1 MSSKERESIDLT
13 LNLNRTGQAIRDSGL
28 LAAGAFA
35 ACVALAA
42 FATTQ
47 LTPTYTA
54 DSQLLFTKIDRT
66 AVLTGLGADAG
77 DAGQL
82 QSLLNTQTPLS
93 TQIEVL
99 QSRPLLE
106 QTIAILG
113 LEDDS
118 GEPLSPEAI
127 APNLDMS
134 ILGGTDIIEVAFTYP
149 DPEVAAAVVNTLIEQ
164 YREQSINT
172 NREEAR
178 EAKEFLLAQL
188 PQTEAIVRQAEADLR
203 TFLERNQ
210 IGVLDEE
217 ASSLVTRLENLSREI
232 ATVQSTL
239 EGTARQVQSL
249 EDKLKLSP
257 QEALA
262 VGALSQNPGV
272 QEAILALQAVERDLA
287 VQEARFSPSSP
298 VVRQLRAQQ
307 ESLSSFL
314 SEQVARAGGSPRV
327 PDSLLQG
334 TPGQV
339 NITQTLIQDY
349 LNAEVQYSG
358 LQQQLA
364 VLQAYEREYQERL
377 TTVPSLSAEQRALE
391 RRVAVAEETYSALLT
406 RLQELQVQENET
418 TYNTRIIQPAVP
430 PLDPD
435 SGAEL
440 QVLALGVL
448 GGALVAITIVLATQI
463 LSTPIPQRPSLGA
476 EESAKARPML

>member
-1 MSSKERESIDLT
+1 MSSKDRESIDL
-13 LNLNRTGQAIRDSGL
+13 NLSMSRMGQAIRDSGL
-28 LAAGAFA
+28 LAAGAFVT
-35 ACVALAA
+35 CVALAA
-42 FATTQ
+42 FASTQ
-47 LTPTYTA
+47 LTPKYTA
-54 DSQLLFTKIDRT
+54 DSQLLFTKVDRT
-66 AVLTGLGADAG
+66 AVLTGFGG
-77 DAGQL
+77 GSGESRQL
-82 QSLLNTQTPLS
+82 QSLLNDQTPLS

-99 QSRPLLE
+99 QSRPLLQ
-106 QTIAILG
+106 QTIDILDLQG
-113 LEDDS
+113 DD
-118 GEPLSPEAI
+118 GQPLSPEAI
-127 APNLDMS
+127 APSLEMT
-134 ILGGTDIIEVAFTYP
+134 ILGGTDIIEVAFTHT
-149 DPEVAAAVVNTLIEQ
+149 DPEVAASVVNTLISQ
-164 YREQSINT
+164 YREQSIAT
-172 NREEAR
+172 NRQEAR
-178 EAKEFLLAQL
+178 EAKDFLLAQL
-188 PQTEAIVRQAEADLR
+188 PQTEAIVSQAEADLR

-217 ASSLVTRLENLSREI
+217 ASSLVARLETLSTAI
-232 ATVQSTL
+232 ADVQSTL

-249 EDKLKLSP
+249 QGKLNLSP
-257 QEALA
+257 QEALT

-314 SEQVARAGGSPRV
+314 SEQVAQAGGAPRV
-327 PDSLLQG
+327 RGSLLQG

-377 TTVPSLSAEQRALE
+377 KTVPSLSAEQRALE

-418 TYNTRIIQPAVP
+418 TYNTRVIQPAVP
-430 PLDPD
+430 PLEPD

-440 QVLALGVL
+440 QILALGVL
-448 GGALVAITIVLATQI
+448 GGALAAITIVLAAQI
-463 LSTPIPQRPSLGA
+463 LSTPVPRRPALGS
-476 EESAKARPML
+476 EESSKARPML

>member
-1 MSSKERESIDLT
+1 MSSKDRESIDL
-13 LNLNRTGQAIRDSGL
+13 NLSMNRMGQTIRDSGL
-28 LAAGAFA
+28 LAAGAFVT
-35 ACVALAA
+35 CVALAA
-42 FATTQ
+42 FASTQ
-47 LTPTYTA
+47 LTPKYTA

-66 AVLTGLGADAG
+66 AVLTGFGAGAG

-82 QSLLNTQTPLS
+82 QSLLNDQTPLS
-93 TQIEVL
+93 TQMQVL
-99 QSRPLLE
+99 QSRPLLQ
-106 QTIAILG
+106 QTIDILE
-113 LEDDS
+113 LKDDD
-118 GEPLSPEAI
+118 GKPLSPEAI
-127 APNLDMS
+127 APNLDMN
-134 ILGGTDIIEVAFTYP
+134 ILGGTDIIEVAFTHP
-149 DPEVAAAVVNTLIEQ
+149 DPDVAASVVNTLIEQ
-164 YREQSINT
+164 YREQSIQT

-178 EAKEFLLAQL
+178 EAKDFLLAQL
-188 PQTEAIVRQAEADLR
+188 PQTEVIVRQAEADLR
-203 TFLERNQ
+203 NFLERNQ

-249 EDKLKLSP
+249 QGKLRLNP
-257 QEALA
+257 QEALT

-307 ESLSSFL
+307 ESLASFL
-314 SEQVARAGGSPRV
+314 SEQVVQAGGAPRV

-349 LNAEVQYSG
+349 LNAEVQYTG
-358 LQQQLA
+358 LQQQLT
-364 VLQAYEREYQERL
+364 VLKAYEQEYQERL
-377 TTVPSLSAEQRALE
+377 KTVPSLSAEQRALE

-418 TYNTRIIQPAVP
+418 TYNTRIIQSAVP
-430 PLDPD
+430 PLEPD
-435 SGAEL
+435 SGAKL

-463 LSTPIPQRPSLGA
+463 LSTPVPRRPALGS